1 MMKTKLLLAFIII
14 NLVVPKSA
22 YTQITEFKITAS
34 DGASLDGFGFSASI
48 SGDYAIVTAIWD
60 DDNGNNS
67 GSAYVFKRTGT
78 SWAQESKLLA
88 SDGSEENI
96 FGVSASISGD
106 YIIVGA
112 SGNSNATGSAYV
124 FKRTGTSWSQ
134 EAKLFASDGASFDFF
149 GGSVS
154 DLPPKSWN
162 RYRVTHLV
170 YFQLK
175 GGRKMRPRKYTTE
188 KIIIK
193 LREAEVLI
201 SQGMDADEASR
212 QIGVSRQTFY
222 RWRKE
227 FGGMRV
233 DQARRLKVL
242 QKENLRLKH
251 IVADKELDIQILKE
265 TLSLESKNF

>member
-1 MMKTKLLLAFIII
+1 
-14 NLVVPKSA
+14 
-22 YTQITEFKITAS
+22 
-34 DGASLDGFGFSASI
+34 
-48 SGDYAIVTAIWD
+48 
-60 DDNGNNS
+60 
-67 GSAYVFKRTGT
+67 
-78 SWAQESKLLA
+78 
-88 SDGSEENI
+88 
-96 FGVSASISGD
+96 
-106 YIIVGA
+106 
-112 SGNSNATGSAYV
+112 
-124 FKRTGTSWSQ
+124 
-134 EAKLFASDGASFDFF
+134 
-149 GGSVS
+149 
-154 DLPPKSWN
+154 
-162 RYRVTHLV
+162 
-170 YFQLK
+170 
-175 GGRKMRPRKYTTE
+175 MRPRKYSTE

-242 QKENLRLKH
+242 EKENLRLKH

>member
-1 MMKTKLLLAFIII
+1 
-14 NLVVPKSA
+14 
-22 YTQITEFKITAS
+22 
-34 DGASLDGFGFSASI
+34 
-48 SGDYAIVTAIWD
+48 
-60 DDNGNNS
+60 
-67 GSAYVFKRTGT
+67 
-78 SWAQESKLLA
+78 
-88 SDGSEENI
+88 
-96 FGVSASISGD
+96 
-106 YIIVGA
+106 
-112 SGNSNATGSAYV
+112 
-124 FKRTGTSWSQ
+124 
-134 EAKLFASDGASFDFF
+134 
-149 GGSVS
+149 
-154 DLPPKSWN
+154 
-162 RYRVTHLV
+162 
-170 YFQLK
+170 
-175 GGRKMRPRKYTTE
+175 MRPRKFTTE

-242 QKENLRLKH
+242 EKENLRLKH